1 MAGFI
6 EEFISYDSEKYDDL
20 DTFLE
25 RYRPSK
31 TKGREDPR
39 YNLWIQVS
47 VRECEEYDDEEDDEE
62 DDDDDDEDDEDFIPI
77 KWIKCKKEFEKLKLS
92 NQLTYENIKAIARN
106 NKYLSGKWLVYR
118 DVCEIDAVWMTIANA
133 VVANK
138 LGQAAK
144 VSCRDSPASDDGSHV
159 ICVYTK
165 DFTDVDDVM
174 RVELMLRQLGVTGR
188 LMYKPDIYTIL
199 GIYAKNEW
207 HLRPTIYST
216 TNDWPEKYIPKSE
229 AQPAKNI
236 VFHKDYYS
244 FLKWFK
250 STCERNQ

>member
-1 MAGFI
+1 MASDSDDGFI
-6 EEFISYDSEKYDDL
+6 ATFIRYDSEKYDDL

-31 TKGREDPR
+31 A
-39 YNLWIQVS
+39 NLGYAWIL
-47 VRECEEYDDEEDDEE
+47 VRKNECEEYDTEEDDEE
-62 DDDDDDEDDEDFIPI
+62 EDDEEEDDEDNIPVQL
-77 KWIKCKKEFEKLKLS
+77 KCQREFEKLKLS
-92 NQLTYENIKAIARN
+92 NQVTYENIKAIARN

-118 DVCEIDAVWMTIANA
+118 DVCDIDAVWMTIANA
-133 VVANK
+133 VLANK

-144 VSCRDSPASDDGSHV
+144 VSGRDSDDDHHV

-174 RVELMLRQLGVTGR
+174 RVKLMLRQLGVTGR
-188 LMYKPDIYTIL
+188 LTYKPDIYTIL
-199 GIYAKNEW
+199 GIYAKNKW
-207 HLRPTIYST
+207 HLKATVYSS
-216 TNDWPEKYIPKSE
+216 TNNWSEKYIPKPE
-229 AQPAKNI
+229 AQPGKSI

-250 STCERNQ
+250 STCGRNQ